1 MRTYIT
7 FTCLFFLILTCHGDS
22 ILNHINIEKG
32 ISYLSDINE
41 NCVETCIY
49 FVLANNPKYKTYTYD
64 NIKSIF
70 TAKYGK
76 RPYSMF
82 QIKAFLENLGISV
95 VAKRLENKEDIFK
108 FSAKCMIIYFPPIG
122 NSSIGHFSFMFSHVN
137 NGFYLADP
145 ALNPNSIIKF
155 DIDTIFFKRWSG
167 IVLIIGDNDAV

>member
-7 FTCLFFLILTCHGDS
+7 FTCLFFLILTCHGGS

-41 NCVETCIY
+41 NCLETCIY

-108 FSAKCMIIYFPPIG
+108 FSGKY
-122 NSSIGHFSFMFSHVN
+122 
-137 NGFYLADP
+137 
-145 ALNPNSIIKF
+145 
-155 DIDTIFFKRWSG
+155 SG
-167 IVLIIGDNDAV
+167 IVIGLEPMLLRPRTAKQMTEIITVILANEKLYHFGYLDIQFNYIACQ

>member
-7 FTCLFFLILTCHGDS
+7 FTCLFFLILTCHGGS

-41 NCVETCIY
+41 NCLETCIY

-108 FSAKCMIIYFPPIG
+108 FSGKY
-122 NSSIGHFSFMFSHVN
+122 
-137 NGFYLADP
+137 
-145 ALNPNSIIKF
+145 
-155 DIDTIFFKRWSG
+155 SG
-167 IVLIIGDNDAV
+167 IVIGLEPMLLRPRTAKQMTEIITVILANEKLYYFGYLDIQFNYIACQ